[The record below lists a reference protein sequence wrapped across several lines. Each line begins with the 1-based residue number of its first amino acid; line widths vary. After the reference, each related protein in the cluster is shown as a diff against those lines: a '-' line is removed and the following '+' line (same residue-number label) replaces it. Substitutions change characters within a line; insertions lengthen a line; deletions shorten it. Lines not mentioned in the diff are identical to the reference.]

1 MPRDLMTIRLDSSQ
15 RRQLAAGARRR
26 NRTVS
31 ELARSAIQS
40 WLAAEAGKVAPVA
53 AIEEL
58 IGSLAGGA
66 SDRSTS
72 SAYLGPPSRAT
83 RRPTG
88 PRRPASMRRKK

>member
-15 RRQLAAGARRR
+15 RRRLAAMARRR
-26 NRTVS
+26 NRSVS

-40 WLAAEAGKVAPVA
+40 WLDAEAGKIAPVA

-66 SDRSTS
+66 PGRSTS

-88 PRRPASMRRKK
+88 PRRPPSVRRKR